1 MFITWLLLFFTT
13 STGTGNDLSK
23 SNLST
28 LVYKLLKLAGTFF
41 SLLISNLSTVDFK
54 RTKDDVSIPVILF
67 KPVFGAQWNNCNST
81 FTFPKDF
88 GSGKYWLIYTMP
100 FLLIQLLN
108 ELLHPFHLT
117 YNLSPFPFITFSILT
132 FS

>member
-67 KPVFGAQWNNCNST
+67 KPVFGAQ
-81 FTFPKDF
+81 
-88 GSGKYWLIYTMP
+88 
-100 FLLIQLLN
+100 
-108 ELLHPFHLT
+108 
-117 YNLSPFPFITFSILT
+117 
-132 FS
+132 